1 MYLII
6 QYYQVKYENQP
17 QDLID
22 KRQAEITKCLKQN
35 LNCEAIKEIHILFES
50 EKDQEFM
57 HSQGINSEYPNFS
70 KIISYQL
77 GTRLTYQTILNY
89 ASIHLQNKWCIYMHA
104 DLYLNKV
111 DSKTIEELYTKSD
124 KNVYALTAHHPTN
137 CAKQGIKCGCTRQ
150 WFTKQGLR
158 TPTID
163 GFIFKSPVNNELI
176 DNVDHI
182 IHRMGSE
189 NRMIAFF
196 KKYGYSVTCPH
207 MIFYT
212 THQHLIKIFAP
223 QHSTWVE
230 MSGECKPLSYY
241 QKIHSQEASLPY
253 EKKIVGGG
261 IPFYDGTVE
270 IVNKL

>member
-1 MYLII
+1 MYLIV

-17 QDLID
+17 QELIN
-22 KRQAEITKCLKQN
+22 KRQTEITKCLKEN
-35 LNCEAIKEIHILFES
+35 LNNDVIKEIHILFES
-50 EKDQEFM
+50 EEDEKFM
-57 HSQGINSEYPNFS
+57 HSEGINNEYPNFN

-77 GTRLTYQTILNY
+77 GTRLNYNNILEY
-89 ASIHLQNKWCIYMHA
+89 ASTYLKDKWCIYMHA
-104 DLYLNKV
+104 DLYLNTV
-111 DSKTIEELYTKSD
+111 EQSMIEELHSKPET
-124 KNVYALTAHHPTN
+124 NVYALTAHHPIN
-137 CAKQGIKCGCTRQ
+137 CNRRSIKCGCTRQ

-163 GFIFKSPVNNELI
+163 GFIFKSPLNKELI
-176 DNVDHI
+176 NSVDHI

-189 NRMIAFF
+189 NRMIAYF
-196 KKYGYSVTCPH
+196 KKYGYNITAPH

-230 MSGECKPLSYY
+230 MSGDCKPLEYY
-241 QKIHSQEASLPY
+241 QKIHAQQAGLPY